1 MNRTDSLFKRA
12 AEVGDK
18 ILDLTRQNKNI
29 ILVSHLDADGIISA
43 SIIAKAVYRKRGRLA
58 VRIVSDFDKNIINI
72 LKEDAYDFHIIC
84 DLAGGLTSQ
93 LETILGNS
101 WMTIDHHQIPEDEII
116 MDNVF
121 NIFSIIFIS
130 VLLIN
135 LIKAYCHSDSL
146 LSAKNPNI
154 FLR

>member
-72 LKEDAYDFHIIC
+72 FK
-84 DLAGGLTSQ
+84 S
-93 LETILGNS
+93 
-101 WMTIDHHQIPEDEII
+101 
-116 MDNVF
+116 
-121 NIFSIIFIS
+121 
-130 VLLIN
+130 
-135 LIKAYCHSDSL
+135 
-146 LSAKNPNI
+146 
-154 FLR
+154 R